1 MFALSRSIYYLP
13 APAASSVYGI
23 LYYDCGSRCDWVG
36 HEGITHFLEHALFK
50 GARHLSAR
58 QLFERIERYGGEL
71 NAFTTKDKMAIE
83 FSVPP
88 TALRTAL
95 EVVRLIAEEATLL
108 DSMVEKERQIIL
120 EELAMY
126 EDIPEEALLDRY
138 EEIVFEVG
146 GLRHPIIGYRAS
158 LLATNGEVL
167 RRYYREVLQ
176 RSPWVLLV
184 GGAVSG
190 REVERVLRQTGW
202 LTKASPTQR
211 LWQANEA
218 PNLLRHSLIEKRP
231 IQQSHLVVGGMGPS
245 PYEKEGLALQL
256 ILQALGGP
264 FMSSM
269 LNLLLRERY
278 GWGYS
283 VYSFYHG
290 YAEKGIWGIY
300 AGLMPEVVDRAL
312 RLIQRK
318 LTEWQAQLISVDHLR
333 RLKNQF
339 WGRQMILWERLT
351 YRLQVQGRW
360 LLDRG
365 HPLEEHHI
373 KEQLFSLSGEDL
385 QTAAQR
391 YFSPQWVAI
400 LQPFQMAEVTQ

>member
-23 LYYDCGSRCDWVG
+23 LYYDCGSRCDWAG

-95 EVVRLIAEEATLL
+95 EIVRLIAEEATLL
-108 DSMVEKERQIIL
+108 DTTVEKERQVIL

-138 EEIVFEVG
+138 EEMIFSVG
-146 GLRHPIIGYRAS
+146 GLRHPIIGYRTS
-158 LLATNGEVL
+158 LLATDGEVL
-167 RRYYREVLQ
+167 RRYYREVFQ

-190 REVERVLRQTGW
+190 RAVEGALRQTGW
-202 LTKASPTQR
+202 LAKASPTER
-211 LWQANEA
+211 LWRANEA
-218 PNLLRHSLIEKRP
+218 PHVLDAPLLEKRP
-231 IQQSHLVVGGMGPS
+231 TQQSHLVVGGLGPS
-245 PYEKEGLALQL
+245 PYQQDGLALQL

-264 FMSSM
+264 FMSSV

-290 YAEKGIWGIY
+290 YAEKGVWGIY
-300 AGLMPEVVDRAL
+300 AGLMPDVAERAL

-318 LTEWQAQLISVDHLR
+318 LAEWQARPISAAHLR
-333 RLKNQF
+333 ALKNQF
-339 WGRQMILWERLT
+339 WGRQMILWERLS

-360 LLDRG
+360 LLDKG
-365 HPLEEHHI
+365 HPLEESRI
-373 KEQLFSLSGEDL
+373 KAQLFSLSGEEL
-385 QTAAQR
+385 WAAARR

-400 LQPFQMAEVTQ
+400 LQPLQVEGIAQ

>member
-13 APAASSVYGI
+13 MPAASSVYGI

-71 NAFTTKDKMAIE
+71 NAFTTKDKLAIE
-83 FSVPP
+83 FSVPS

-95 EVVRLIAEEATLL
+95 EIVRLIAEEATLS
-108 DSMVEKERQIIL
+108 DATVEKERQVIL

-138 EEIVFEVG
+138 EEMIFSVG
-146 GLRHPIIGYRAS
+146 GLRHPIIGYRES
-158 LLATNGEVL
+158 LLATDGEVL
-167 RRYYREVLQ
+167 RRYYREVFQ

-190 REVERVLRQTGW
+190 RAVEGALRQTGW
-202 LTKASPTQR
+202 LTKESPSQR
-211 LWQANEA
+211 LWQANEV
-218 PNLLRHSLIEKRP
+218 PRVPDGPLVEKRP
-231 IQQSHLVVGGMGPS
+231 IQQSHLVVGGLGPC
-245 PYEKEGLALQL
+245 PYGRDGLAVQL

-264 FMSSM
+264 FMSSV

-290 YAEKGIWGIY
+290 YAEKGVWGIY
-300 AGLMPEVVDRAL
+300 AGLMPEVAERAL

-318 LTEWQAQLISVDHLR
+318 LAEWQSHPISVAHLR
-333 RLKNQF
+333 ALKNQF
-339 WGRQMILWERLT
+339 WGRQAILWERLS

-360 LLDRG
+360 LLDKG
-365 HPLEEHHI
+365 HPLEESDI
-373 KEQLFSLSGEDL
+373 REQLFSLSGEDL
-385 QTAAQR
+385 WAAAQR

-400 LQPFQMAEVTQ
+400 LQPLHTDRSA